1 MQTEADFINV
11 EEEEQEIRYI
21 KPKKQLSEQHLQHL
35 AVIREKALQKKKEMK
50 LITEKANKIKEFE
63 TMKVAKQ
70 LQKQELAKQY
80 DEMMFKQYDEGIY
93 NKPAPEEPSQSRVE
107 VKIEAPSL
115 AREAEQSRVEKTEV
129 KPTVVKPEK
138 KKKVIKKVIYQE
150 ASSSDSD
157 GADEVEVVKVKKSN
171 KAPKE
176 QKEEIQKAPVK
187 ENTYTSLLY
196 ESSLDKM
203 RTKMMDERAKY
214 LVNSLLPQYN

>member
-11 EEEEQEIRYI
+11 DVEEEQEITYI
-21 KPKKQLSEQHLQHL
+21 KPKKQLSEQQLQHL

-50 LITEKANKIKEFE
+50 VITEKANKIKEFE

-70 LQKQELAKQY
+70 LQKKELAKQY

-93 NKPAPEEPSQSRVE
+93 SKPEAP
-107 VKIEAPSL
+107 KIEAPK
-115 AREAEQSRVEKTEV
+115 VEKDRPSATQGPDGSGEV
-129 KPTVVKPEK
+129 KPTIVKPEK
-138 KKKVIKKVIYQE
+138 KKKIIKKVIYQE

-157 GADEVEVVKVKKSN
+157 GADEVEVVKVKKSH
-171 KAPKE
+171 KQPIVPKQRDVEEAPPK
-176 QKEEIQKAPVK
+176 K
-187 ENTYTSLLY
+187 ENSYTNLLY

>member
-1 MQTEADFINV
+1 MQSEPNFVDIENEDVDTSF
-11 EEEEQEIRYI
+11 R
-21 KPKKQLSEQHLQHL
+21 KPKKQLSEAQLQHL

-50 LITEKANKIKEFE
+50 VITEKANKIKEFE

-80 DEMMFKQYDEGIY
+80 DEMISNQA
-93 NKPAPEEPSQSRVE
+93 KPEPPKIEPKPETKEE
-107 VKIEAPSL
+107 VK
-115 AREAEQSRVEKTEV
+115 TEI
-129 KPTVVKPEK
+129 KKEVVKPEK

-157 GADEVEVVKVKKSN
+157 GADEVEIVKVKKSH
-171 KAPKE
+171 KQPKQ
-176 QKEEIQKAPVK
+176 QKENVAPEAPPKK
-187 ENTYTSLLY
+187 ENSYTNLIY

-214 LVNSLLPQYN
+214 LVNSLMPQYN

>member
-11 EEEEQEIRYI
+11 DVEEDNDKSFR
-21 KPKKQLSEQHLQHL
+21 KPKKQLSEQQLQHL

-80 DEMMFKQYDEGIY
+80 DEMMNNQSKQ
-93 NKPAPEEPSQSRVE
+93 NEEKVEPPSQSRVE
-107 VKIEAPSL
+107 TPKQETKEEI
-115 AREAEQSRVEKTEV
+115 

-138 KKKVIKKVIYQE
+138 KKKIIKKVIYQE

-157 GADEVEVVKVKKSN
+157 NADEVEVVKVKRTHKRVEQ
-171 KAPKE
+171 PK
-176 QKEEIQKAPVK
+176 KEEPKIEQPQNK
-187 ENTYTSLLY
+187 ENSYTNLLY

-203 RTKMMDERAKY
+203 RSKMMDERAKY
-214 LVNSLLPQYN
+214 LVNSLMPQYN

>member
-11 EEEEQEIRYI
+11 EQEEEEQEIRYI
-21 KPKKQLSEQHLQHL
+21 KPKKQLSEAQLQHL

-50 LITEKANKIKEFE
+50 VITEKANKIKEFE

-93 NKPAPEEPSQSRVE
+93 SKPEAPSLAKQSRVE
-107 VKIEAPSL
+107 VKIEAPPK
-115 AREAEQSRVEKTEV
+115 EPVEEIKEV

-150 ASSSDSD
+150 ASSIDSD

-171 KAPKE
+171 KQPIVLTGAITE
-176 QKEEIQKAPVK
+176 RCKAIDSTTSGVG
-187 ENTYTSLLY
+187 EN
-196 ESSLDKM
+196 
-203 RTKMMDERAKY
+203 
-214 LVNSLLPQYN
+214 NI

>member
-1 MQTEADFINV
+1 MQIEADFINV
-11 EEEEQEIRYI
+11 EQEEEQEEIRYI
-21 KPKKQLSEQHLQHL
+21 KPKKQLSEAQLQHL

-50 LITEKANKIKEFE
+50 VITEKANKIKEFE

-93 NKPAPEEPSQSRVE
+93 SKPEAPKVE
-107 VKIEAPSL
+107 VKIEAPSKP
-115 AREAEQSRVEKTEV
+115 VEEIKKE
-129 KPTVVKPEK
+129 VVKPEK

-157 GADEVEVVKVKKSN
+157 GADEVEIVKVKKSH
-171 KAPKE
+171 KQPKQ
-176 QKEEIQKAPVK
+176 QKENVAPEAPPKK
-187 ENTYTSLLY
+187 ENSYTNLLY

>member
-11 EEEEQEIRYI
+11 EQEEEEQEIRYI
-21 KPKKQLSEQHLQHL
+21 KPKKQLSEAQLQHL

-50 LITEKANKIKEFE
+50 VITEKANKIKEFE

-80 DEMMFKQYDEGIY
+80 DEMISNQA
-93 NKPAPEEPSQSRVE
+93 KPEPPKIEPKPEIKEE
-107 VKIEAPSL
+107 VK
-115 AREAEQSRVEKTEV
+115 TEI
-129 KPTVVKPEK
+129 KKEVVKPEK

-157 GADEVEVVKVKKSN
+157 GADEVEIVKVKKSH
-171 KAPKE
+171 KQPIVPKQREVEEAPPK
-176 QKEEIQKAPVK
+176 K
-187 ENTYTSLLY
+187 ENSYTNLLY

>member
-1 MQTEADFINV
+1 MQTEADFLNV
-11 EEEEQEIRYI
+11 EEEEQEISYV
-21 KPKKQLSEQHLQHL
+21 KPKKQLSEAQLQHL

-50 LITEKANKIKEFE
+50 VITEKANKIKEFE

-93 NKPAPEEPSQSRVE
+93 SKPEEPKIE
-107 VKIEAPSL
+107 VKIEAPS
-115 AREAEQSRVEKTEV
+115 QSRVEEPKEI

-138 KKKVIKKVIYQE
+138 KKKIIKKVIYQE

-187 ENTYTSLLY
+187 ENTYTNLLY

>member
-1 MQTEADFINV
+1 MLIIQTEADFINI
-11 EEEEQEIRYI
+11 EQEGEEQEISYT
-21 KPKKQLSEQHLQHL
+21 KPKKQLSEAQLQHL

-50 LITEKANKIKEFE
+50 VITEKANKIKEFE

-80 DEMMFKQYDEGIY
+80 DEMISNQA
-93 NKPAPEEPSQSRVE
+93 KPEPPKIEPKPEIKEE
-107 VKIEAPSL
+107 VK
-115 AREAEQSRVEKTEV
+115 TEI
-129 KPTVVKPEK
+129 KKEVVKPEK

-157 GADEVEVVKVKKSN
+157 GADEVEIVKVKKSH
-171 KAPKE
+171 KQPIVPKQREVEEAPPK
-176 QKEEIQKAPVK
+176 K
-187 ENTYTSLLY
+187 ENSYTNLLY

>member
-1 MQTEADFINV
+1 
-11 EEEEQEIRYI
+11 
-21 KPKKQLSEQHLQHL
+21 
-35 AVIREKALQKKKEMK
+35 MK
-50 LITEKANKIKEFE
+50 VITEKANKIKEFE

-93 NKPAPEEPSQSRVE
+93 NKPAPEEPKVE
-107 VKIEAPSL
+107 VKIEIPK
-115 AREAEQSRVEKTEV
+115 VEEPKEV

-138 KKKVIKKVIYQE
+138 KKKIIKKVIYQE
-150 ASSSDSD
+150 ATSSDSD
-157 GADEVEVVKVKKSN
+157 GADEVEVVKVKKSH
-171 KAPKE
+171 KQPIVPKQREVEEAPPK
-176 QKEEIQKAPVK
+176 K
-187 ENTYTSLLY
+187 ENSYTNLLY